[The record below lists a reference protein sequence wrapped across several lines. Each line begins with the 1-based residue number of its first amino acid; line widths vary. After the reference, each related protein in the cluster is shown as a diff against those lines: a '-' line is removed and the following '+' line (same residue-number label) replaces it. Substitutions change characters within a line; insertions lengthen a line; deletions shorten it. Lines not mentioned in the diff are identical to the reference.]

1 MEKNQTQQKKLPKL
15 TKKMRGF
22 VNDYVLE
29 ENGVKASLNNY
40 NIGSKGGKMTEENKI
55 NIANAIAVEN
65 LQKPIIQEAIEVKR
79 KSLKEALVE
88 EGIDEKKIAYKIN
101 VLLNATTGENEKPDV
116 NAIDKGLKHAK
127 EIYGVED
134 SDKPKENVYNFFF
147 DPKFQQN
154 IKNYDQHLKEQILNK
169 DVE

>member
-88 EGIDEKKIAYKIN
+88 EGIDEKYIAQKVNI
-101 VLLNATTGENEKPDV
+101 LLKAVTEKGMIDYTAV
-116 NAIDKGLKHAK
+116 DKGLKHAK

>member
-1 MEKNQTQQKKLPKL
+1 MEKNQIQQKKLPKL

-65 LQKPIIQEAIEVKR
+65 LQKPIIQEAIQNKR
-79 KSLKEALVE
+79 KTLKEALVE
-88 EGIDEKKIAYKIN
+88 EGIDEKYIAKKVNI
-101 VLLNATTGENEKPDV
+101 LLTAVTEKGMTDYTAV
-116 NAIDKGLKHAK
+116 DKGLKHAK

>member
-40 NIGSKGGKMTEENKI
+40 NIGSKGGKMTKENKI

-88 EGIDEKKIAYKIN
+88 EGIDEKYIAQKVNI
-101 VLLNATTGENEKPDV
+101 LLKAVTEKGMIDYTAV
-116 NAIDKGLKHAK
+116 DKGLKHAK